1 MLRPDPTSMLFEG
14 KCMMKLSTKWFNWLG
29 MCLIILI
36 AMGLAG
42 FTQREVILSQVVG
55 DGYLHGEVKFEDGAP
70 VATAT
75 ATLIA
80 QRASG
85 ADCASGYCELINA
98 PAFFPVTKTDE
109 HGRFSLHVPRQYLAP
124 SGKPS
129 FYIYKLQVELD
140 PNRLK
145 LFYNLKLAAHQSN
158 HQTFTVRPSYL
169 TRAQAMES

>member
-1 MLRPDPTSMLFEG
+1 VHR
-14 KCMMKLSTKWFNWLG
+14 STKWLG
-29 MCLIILI
+29 LLAIVI
-36 AMGLAG
+36 AAMVLVG
-42 FTQREVILSQVVG
+42 FTQREIILTQVLG

-70 VATAT
+70 VAAAT
-75 ATLIA
+75 VMLIA

-98 PAFFPVTKTDE
+98 PAFFPVTKTDA

-158 HQTFTVRPSYL
+158 RQTFTVRPPYL
-169 TRAQAMES
+169 TRTQALES